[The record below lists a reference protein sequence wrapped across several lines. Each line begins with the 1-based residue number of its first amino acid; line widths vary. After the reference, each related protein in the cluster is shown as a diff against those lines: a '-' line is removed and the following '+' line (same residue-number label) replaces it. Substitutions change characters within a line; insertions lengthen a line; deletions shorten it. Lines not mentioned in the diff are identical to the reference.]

1 LYGKEAFILKQ
12 SETIKKKPLT
22 LTAIILKNLALAL
35 LVGSLAFIFF
45 VFILDSDVAESFHI
59 LIAAICCALLGSLI
73 FLGLTSKRL
82 TYIKRLKAGAQ
93 AIANETEL
101 TPVSLE
107 GRDELRE
114 IAASVNLLA
123 EKLQTQK
130 GAVSHL
136 KDENQQLITSISSEL
151 YPLITTLNGY
161 LERMLN
167 DPGADPAYLQT
178 VIKKATDIQ
187 LFVENVLNNAF
198 SDQQANFYEFKL
210 YEGLPLIDEF
220 LKKITLTLSEAGF
233 EIVTENCLDQPFS
246 LWIDYQQLS
255 RILSELT
262 TNIIK
267 FADAQKPIHL
277 GLIRN
282 KNELLLIIRN
292 KTLPY
297 AEEAL
302 VPESGSLQLC
312 QKIIKR
318 HQGRIDYYHL
328 NQMFKVELALPIHN
342 TPL

>member
-1 LYGKEAFILKQ
+1 MKQ
-12 SETIKKKPLT
+12 SEKINKKPLT
-22 LTAIILKNLALAL
+22 LTAIIVKNLALAL
-35 LVGSLAFIFF
+35 LAGSLAFIFF
-45 VFILDSDVAESFHI
+45 VFIWDTNAATSFYTMLAVITCAIFGI
-59 LIAAICCALLGSLI
+59 LI
-73 FLGLTSKRL
+73 FFGLTAKRL
-82 TYIKRLKAGAQ
+82 TYLKRLKTSAQ
-93 AIANETEL
+93 AMAIEENV
-101 TPVSLE
+101 TPIPLE

-114 IAASVNLLA
+114 VAASINLLA
-123 EKLQTQK
+123 EQLQAQK

-161 LERMLN
+161 LERMLK
-167 DPGADPAYLQT
+167 DPEADPAYLQT

-187 LFVENVLNNAF
+187 RFVENVLNNAF
-198 SDQQANFYEFKL
+198 SDQQASFYEFKL
-210 YEGLPLIDEF
+210 YEGLPLINE
-220 LKKITLTLSEAGF
+220 LLAKISTTLSEAEF
-233 EIVTENCLDQPFS
+233 EIIVENCLDQPFS

-262 TNIIK
+262 TNLIK

-302 VPESGSLQLC
+302 VPESESLTLC
-312 QKIIKR
+312 QKIIER

-328 NQMFKVELALPIHN
+328 NQMFKVELALPIHSKGV
-342 TPL
+342 

>member
-1 LYGKEAFILKQ
+1 LKQ

-22 LTAIILKNLALAL
+22 LTAIIVKNLLLALAA
-35 LVGSLAFIFF
+35 GSLAFIFF
-45 VFILDSDVAESFHI
+45 VFIWESGLVESLHM
-59 LIAAICCALLGSLI
+59 LIAALCCAIFGILI
-73 FLGLTSKRL
+73 FLGLTTRHLTYLKRL
-82 TYIKRLKAGAQ
+82 RTSAQ
-93 AIANETEL
+93 AMAIEEST
-101 TPVSLE
+101 TSIPLE

-114 IAASVNLLA
+114 VAASINLMA
-123 EKLQTQK
+123 EKLQAQK

-161 LERMLN
+161 LERMLK
-167 DPGADPAYLQT
+167 DPDADPAYLQT

-187 LFVENVLNNAF
+187 RFVENVLNNAF
-198 SDQQANFYEFKL
+198 SDQQASFYEFKL
-210 YEGLPLIDEF
+210 YEGLPLITEF
-220 LKKITLTLSEAGF
+220 LEKITPTLSEAGF
-233 EIVTENCLDQPFS
+233 EIVLENCLDQPFS

-262 TNIIK
+262 TNLIK
-267 FADAQKPIHL
+267 FADSQKPIHL

-302 VPESGSLQLC
+302 VPESESLTLC
-312 QKIIKR
+312 QKIIER

-328 NQMFKVELALPIHN
+328 NQMFKVELALPIHSKSA
-342 TPL
+342 